1 MSTTGTRRI
10 LVTGAT
16 GKQGG
21 ACIKALLAS
30 PPSYPHEILA
40 LTRNTSS
47 KSAQALSSHSN
58 VKLIAGDLDNVPA
71 IFEATGGKDS
81 IWGIFLV
88 TMPSMKKLKEGIVD
102 KEVKQGTTLFDAA
115 QENGVKHF
123 VFSSVDRGGDVKSWD
138 TPTKIPHFITKH
150 QIELHMRD
158 HINTSVMSYTI
169 IRPVAFMDNEQ
180 PGQFGRLFAAMWAQM
195 GDVKLQLVATKDI
208 GVFAAKAL
216 CEPENEDFKNQAIS
230 IAGDS
235 MTQNEGNEAFWK
247 VVRRP
252 MVQSWW
258 ILGYLLKWVISDVGV
273 MFKWFEDEGYGADI
287 EKCKRINPK
296 MLDFETWVKEESY
309 HK

>member
-1 MSTTGTRRI
+1 MTDAFGTKRV

-21 ACIKALLAS
+21 AVVKALLAS
-30 PPSYPHEILA
+30 PQPFEILA
-40 LTRNTSS
+40 LTRNTKS
-47 KSAQALSSHSN
+47 KSAQALASKPN
-58 VKLIAGDLDNVPA
+58 VKVIAGDLDDVDA
-71 IFEATGGKDS
+71 IFESVGGKNS
-81 IWGIFLV
+81 VWGVFLI
-88 TMPSMKKLKEGIVD
+88 TMPSMKKLKEGVVD
-102 KEVKQGTTLFDAA
+102 KEVKQGTSLFDAA

-150 QIELHMRD
+150 QIELHIRD
-158 HINTSVMSYTI
+158 KINTSQMSYTI

-195 GDVKLQLVATKDI
+195 GNTKLQLVATKDI

-216 CEPENEDFKNQAIS
+216 ANAESDDFKNQAIS

-235 MTQNEGNEAFWK
+235 LTQAEANEVFWTVLK
-247 VVRRP
+247 RP
-252 MVQSWW
+252 MVQSYWV
-258 ILGYLLKWVISDVGV
+258 LAYLLKWVISDVGV
-273 MFKWFEDEGYGADI
+273 MFKWFEDDGYGADL
-287 EKCKRINPK
+287 EKCKRLNPE
-296 MLDFETWVKEESY
+296 LLNFETWVKEESY